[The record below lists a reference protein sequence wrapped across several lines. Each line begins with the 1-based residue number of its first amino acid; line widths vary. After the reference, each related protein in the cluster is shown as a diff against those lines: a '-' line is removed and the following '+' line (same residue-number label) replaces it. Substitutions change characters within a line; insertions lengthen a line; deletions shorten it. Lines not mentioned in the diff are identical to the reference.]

1 MGEDEKGAPRNGQE
15 VKDYY
20 GDYATLRVPE
30 HEKRT
35 FLNQLMVFLGV
46 LAVWA
51 AVFGGASMANY
62 LDARGILIASI
73 LGSIA
78 LGVIAFLTG
87 LIGSYNGV
95 STYVILRHS
104 MGRFGSIAAGI
115 VISGISAALWFAFE
129 TWLFG
134 VILNGVFPESF
145 LARVEVA
152 AAWGGILMMTTALI
166 GYRGLAALSY
176 LIVPAWFLIIP
187 LALAASISLKG
198 GWDRL
203 FAATPPE
210 PAGLAA
216 GITFVIGLYIVGA
229 TIAPDITRFS
239 RRPIDGPL
247 AWFVHVVF
255 FMPIILIAGG
265 WLQLLAPGSNLAAEM
280 TAMGMGLAVLVT
292 GILGQWSTNDNNLYS
307 ASLAWVNAV
316 PKVKRW
322 VWVAV
327 LGVAGTI
334 VAVAIALGYGI
345 SLEALFAFGTLLGT
359 FIPPIAG
366 VMIADYYI
374 VQPLLLGRRDPRT
387 RYSFGPG
394 TVYGAIRWPGILG
407 WAVGSA
413 LAYWLPQQY
422 AQIPGAVVGLF
433 TGLILHTLLMALSV
447 KARIPY
453 DVGKWVE
460 TETGW

>member
-1 MGEDEKGAPRNGQE
+1 MGDKGVEEGSLEAE
-15 VKDYY
+15 AKDYY
-20 GDYATLRVPE
+20 GDFATLKVPP
-30 HEKRT
+30 HERRT

-51 AVFGGASMANY
+51 AVFGGASMANI
-62 LDARGILIASI
+62 LDAKNILIASI

-78 LGVIAFLTG
+78 LGIIAFLTG

-134 VILNGVFPESF
+134 VIMNGVFPDSF
-145 LARVEVA
+145 LARVDVA

-166 GYRGLAALSY
+166 GYRGLASLSY
-176 LIVPAWFLIIP
+176 LVVPAWFLIIP

-198 GWDRL
+198 GWDQL
-203 FAATPPE
+203 FSVEPE
-210 PAGLAA
+210 NPQGLAA

-239 RRPIDGPL
+239 RKPLDGPL

-280 TAMGMGLAVLVT
+280 TAMGMGLAVLIM
-292 GILGQWSTNDNNLYS
+292 GILGQWTTNDNNLYS

-316 PKVKRW
+316 PRLKRW
-322 VWVAV
+322 VWVAI
-327 LGVAGTI
+327 LGISGTI
-334 VAVAIALGYGI
+334 VAVLIARGYGI
-345 SLEALFAFGTLLGT
+345 SLDALLSFGTLLGT

-374 VQPLLLGRRDPRT
+374 VQPLFLGRKDPRT
-387 RYSFGPG
+387 RYQFGPG
-394 TVYGAIRWPGILG
+394 TLYGAIRWPGITG
-407 WAVGSA
+407 WAIGSF

-422 AQIPGAVVGLF
+422 PGIPGALVGLF
-433 TGLILHTLLMALSV
+433 SGIVVHIVLMAVCVSS
-447 KARIPY
+447 KIPY
-453 DVGKWVE
+453 DIGKWRE